1 MDDPGKYQH
10 PISPYARIFP
20 DMAPAGFKRL
30 VDDVGRQGL
39 LEPVALLN
47 LEVVDGYH
55 RLRACEEAGV
65 EPHFV
70 HLPPGTDPLA
80 YVLAKNSLR
89 RNMNQ
94 EPEGDSCLQGLGPV
108 QARPSPE
115 RTTGW

>member
-20 DMAPAGFKRL
+20 DMSPAGFKRL

-55 RLRACEEAGV
+55 RLRACEEVGV

-70 HLPPGTDPLA
+70 HLPPAPTHWHTCWPRTACAGT
-80 YVLAKNSLR
+80 
-89 RNMNQ
+89 
-94 EPEGDSCLQGLGPV
+94 
-108 QARPSPE
+108 
-115 RTTGW
+115 